1 VIYQADERKED
12 GLSCG
17 GFDDCGFAHSRCVQI
32 DICAFFRSFFLH
44 IQIEKLYDVADKVW

>member
-32 DICAFFRSFFLH
+32 DVCAFFRSFFLH